1 MIKGEKYMQS
11 QAINPPAQ
19 TRLEALKARHT
30 QLSMR
35 IEREQKRPGAM
46 DGLLKSLKKQK
57 LAIKEEMEGIR
68 VSDKASVA

>member
-1 MIKGEKYMQS
+1 MQS

>member
-1 MIKGEKYMQS
+1 MQS

-57 LAIKEEMEGIR
+57 LASCHRG
-68 VSDKASVA
+68 SACQASRFIARQ